1 MSPPPGCFWEHFRAV
16 AAAHPHHVA
25 LESEG
30 TRLTYAELLQ
40 RATALGAHL
49 RRLGAG
55 PECIVGL
62 FLEKSPEYVLALLG
76 VWAAGAAFVPLEPTL
91 PAARLSFMARDCGVR
106 LVVAR
111 RGAEPELEGVEARVV
126 RLEDVEAP
134 APVEEAPGEPSRP
147 EDLAYV
153 IYTSGTT
160 GTPKGVLVEHRGL
173 VNLLLAQIEAFAL
186 DETSRAIL
194 YLSTSFDA
202 SLSDIGTALLSG
214 ATLCLPPAHALQPGP
229 GLVALLN
236 GWRITHADLPPSL
249 LRMFEPEALA
259 TTLRVLVI
267 GGEPCPPEVVR
278 RWARHLRVVNVYGP
292 TEATICT
299 SLCACHPETWTRPLL
314 GQPIANMSWQV
325 LDTRGEPVP
334 PGTPGELYLGGVGLA
349 RGYVNRPE
357 LTAARFVERGGERL
371 YRTGDRV
378 VRHPDGE
385 VEFLGRVDRQLKLRG
400 LLIEPEEVEA
410 HLLRHPGLQDVA
422 VLKRPLAPGGEHTR
436 AVLVAFVVPR
446 RAPEEAP
453 SPQALRAH
461 LAGVLPR
468 WMVPQRFEVLE
479 RLPRTVTGKVDFE
492 VLSRQ
497 PLSARRDAGEVVAP
511 STGPERL
518 LCELWEDVLGVAPVG
533 VTDDFFA
540 LGGDSLGVLQVVA
553 AAEALG
559 LPLAPGALLA
569 HPTIAELLA
578 QVGTDE
584 GMSADELRAD
594 VVQGP
599 EWEALLRTARE
610 RPAAPPGGEVL
621 LTGATGF
628 FGARLLSELLRRTQ
642 ARVLCLVRAR
652 DDEEAR
658 ERLLRTLQ
666 AQGTPPSREEAARL
680 VALRGDVGRARLGL
694 GEREWERLTREVG
707 RIYHCAAHVNMVLP
721 YRALRPANVE
731 GTEQVLRLQ
740 AEGARKSLH
749 HISTLSVFVS
759 TDRNTGRL
767 EETDTLEG
775 PQRIFGGYAQSKWAA
790 EALLRSARGQAGPVS
805 CYRLGLI
812 TGDTRTGRASASDFL
827 SLFFR
832 GVASLGCLPRGAG
845 EGLAVDI
852 TPVDYA
858 AAAVAHLS
866 LHAAPAEGTATFHLA
881 NPRPLSLPVLVEAL
895 RSFGLPLATVSE
907 EAWRARLAALA
918 RERVGSPEAAAA
930 LALCRGLSGGAFER
944 HRTMDLFQA
953 TGVEFGMEHTRA
965 GLEGSG
971 LACPPVTEALL
982 HTYLGYTFG
991 PRESEGTS

>member
-1 MSPPPGCFWEHFRAV
+1 M
-16 AAAHPHHVA
+16 A

-30 TRLTYAELLQ
+30 SRITYAELLQ

-62 FLEKSPEYVLALLG
+62 FLEKSPEYVISLLG
-76 VWAAGAAFVPLEPTL
+76 VWASGAAFVPLEPTL
-91 PAARLSFMARDCGVR
+91 PAARLDFMARDCGLG

-111 RGAEPELEGVEARVV
+111 RGVEPRLEGVEARIV
-126 RLEDVEAP
+126 RLEDVPERAPDGEAP
-134 APVEEAPGEPSRP
+134 SGPSRP

-160 GTPKGVLVEHRGL
+160 GRPKGVLVPHRGL

-214 ATLCLPPAHALQPGP
+214 ATLCLPPARALQPGP
-229 GLVALLN
+229 GLVELLN

-299 SLCACHPETWTRPLL
+299 SLCACEPETWTRPLL
-314 GQPIANMSWQV
+314 GQPIPNMSWRV
-325 LDTRGEPVP
+325 LDAKGEPVP

-378 VRHPDGE
+378 VEHPNGE

-410 HLLRHPGLQDVA
+410 HLLRHPGLQDAA
-422 VLKRPLAPGGEHTR
+422 VLKRPLVADGENAR

-446 RAPEEAP
+446 IPGEAP
-453 SPQALRAH
+453 TPDALRAH
-461 LAGVLPR
+461 LSGVLPR
-468 WMVPQRFEVLE
+468 WMLPQRFEPLE

-492 VLSRQ
+492 VLSRL
-497 PLSARRDAGEVVAP
+497 PLSARRDAGDVVPP

-559 LPLAPGALLA
+559 LPLPPSALLA
-569 HPTIAELLA
+569 HPTISELLA
-578 QVGTDE
+578 HVGTGGPEQPSTDG

-594 VVQGP
+594 VALGP
-599 EWEALLRTARE
+599 GWEALLRTARE
-610 RPAAPPGGEVL
+610 RPAAPPGGDLL

-628 FGARLLSELLRRTQ
+628 FGSRLLHELLRRTR

-652 DDEEAR
+652 DDQDAR
-658 ERLLRTLQ
+658 ERLLGTLE
-666 AQGTPPSREEAARL
+666 AQGTPLSREDAARL
-680 VALRGDVGRARLGL
+680 VPLRGDLARPRWGL
-694 GEREWERLTREVG
+694 DEHEWERLTREVG

-721 YRALRPANVE
+721 YHALREANVG

-759 TDRNTGRL
+759 TNRNTGRL
-767 EETDTLEG
+767 EETDALEG

-790 EALLRSARGQAGPVS
+790 EALLRSARGEAGPIAY
-805 CYRLGLI
+805 YRLGLI
-812 TGDTRTGRASASDFL
+812 TGDTRTGRASANDFL

-866 LHAAPAEGTATFHLA
+866 LHAAPAEGSATFHLA
-881 NPRPLSLPVLVEAL
+881 NPRPLSLPALVDAL
-895 RSFGLPLATVSE
+895 RSFGIPLATVSE
-907 EAWRARLAALA
+907 EEWRARLAALA
-918 RERVGSPEAAAA
+918 REEVGSSEAAAY

-971 LACPPVTEALL
+971 LSCPPVTEALL
-982 HTYLGYTFG
+982 HTYLGYTFA
-991 PRESEGTS
+991 RKAEGTA